1 MANPVNKVVK
11 RVKTVAREVRD
22 IPTAVG
28 TGIGAVMD
36 YQQRGPK
43 NAAIAKQM
51 LILPV
56 VTGINNY
63 WKPLEQFLREVLVHV
78 QISLTQK
85 VNTQED
91 NNDRP
96 KTKASRSIRL

>member
-28 TGIGAVMD
+28 TGIGAVID

-43 NAAIAKQM
+43 NAATAKANANSSSSNWDKQ
-51 LILPV
+51 LVEAARAILKGSSG
-56 VTGINNY
+56 T
-63 WKPLEQFLREVLVHV
+63 
-78 QISLTQK
+78 
-85 VNTQED
+85 
-91 NNDRP
+91 
-96 KTKASRSIRL
+96 RSDKFDSKGKYKRG

>member
-43 NAAIAKQM
+43 NAAIAKANANSSSSNWDKQ
-51 LILPV
+51 LLEAARAILKGSSG
-56 VTGINNY
+56 T
-63 WKPLEQFLREVLVHV
+63 
-78 QISLTQK
+78 
-85 VNTQED
+85 
-91 NNDRP
+91 
-96 KTKASRSIRL
+96 RSDKFDSKGKYTRG

>member
-28 TGIGAVMD
+28 TGIGAVID

-43 NAAIAKQM
+43 NAAAAKANANSSSSNWDRQ
-51 LILPV
+51 LVEAARAILKGSSG
-56 VTGINNY
+56 T
-63 WKPLEQFLREVLVHV
+63 
-78 QISLTQK
+78 
-85 VNTQED
+85 
-91 NNDRP
+91 
-96 KTKASRSIRL
+96 RSDKFDSKGKYTRG